1 MSNLRFTPAITFVIH
16 TAISILVGAIVA
28 GLTALMQIIFTSSDP
43 RVILATSTSAFLA
56 WFVHGFVSLAKSPQ
70 LVQAESDAFSELKGV
85 VESHTQ
91 AISALQQFSAPV
103 APAPQFTTQVPQQQF
118 VQPAP
123 QPQPPFQWQA
133 GTTFPTMPTV
143 PAQ

>member
-28 GLTALMQIIFTSSDP
+28 GLTALMQIIVTSSDP
-43 RVILATSTSAFLA
+43 RVILATSVSAFLA
-56 WFVHGFVSLAKSPQ
+56 WFVHGFVSLAISPQ

-91 AISALQQFSAPV
+91 AISALQQFSTPV
-103 APAPQFTTQVPQQQF
+103 APAPQFTAQVQVPQQQF

-123 QPQPPFQWQA
+123 QPPFQWQA
-133 GTTFPTMPTV
+133 TQTFPEV
-143 PAQ
+143 PAVK